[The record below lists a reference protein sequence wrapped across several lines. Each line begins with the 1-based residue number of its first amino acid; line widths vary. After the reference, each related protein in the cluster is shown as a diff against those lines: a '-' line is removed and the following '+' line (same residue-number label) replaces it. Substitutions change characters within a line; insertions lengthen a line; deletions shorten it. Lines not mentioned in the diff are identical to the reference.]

1 LNRKRCY
8 ELNVRE
14 ALNMGRKQLYEAGV
28 ANPALDSQ
36 LILSHVLG
44 TNRLKLLVYDEVNL
58 TKEQQ
63 EYYARLLAKRCQF
76 VPIAYIIGRKEFYG
90 LNFYIKTGVLIP
102 RPETEFVVE
111 EALKAAGTISN
122 PVIADLCCGSGAI
135 SVSIAVNNQKAK
147 IYATEISDI
156 ACKVARRNIKA
167 YDVQDRVLLFKG
179 DLWMPL
185 EQRKIKELDIIVS
198 NPPYIP
204 SQELENLPSD
214 VKNEP
219 ELALDGGSDG
229 LEFYRRIITN
239 APKYLKPGGR
249 IILEIGW
256 NQASDVESIFKKN
269 GFKQITVRKDYAGF
283 DRVITG
289 VFVGITK

>member
-1 LNRKRCY
+1 M
-8 ELNVRE
+8 NVRE

-28 ANPALDSQ
+28 ASPALDSQ

-44 TNRLKLLVYDEVNL
+44 TDRIKLFVYDEINL
-58 TKEQQ
+58 TKKQQ
-63 EYYARLLAKRCQF
+63 ERYEILLAKRCRF

-90 LNFYIKTGVLIP
+90 LNFYIKRGVLIP

-111 EALKAAGTISN
+111 EALNTAGTITN

-135 SVSIAVNNQKAK
+135 SVAIAVNNKKAK
-147 IYATEISDI
+147 VYAIEISDV
-156 ACKVARRNIKA
+156 ACEVARRNINA
-167 YDVQDRVLLFKG
+167 HDVQDRVLLLKG

-185 EQRKIKELDIIVS
+185 EQSKIKELDIIVS

-204 SQELENLPSD
+204 TQELKSLPND

-219 ELALDGGSDG
+219 QLALDGGSDG
-229 LEFYRRIITN
+229 LEFYRRIIPR
-239 APKYLKPGGR
+239 APEFLKKPGGR
-249 IILEIGW
+249 IIFEIGW
-256 NQASDVESIFKKN
+256 DQASDVKDILEKS
-269 GFKQITVRKDYAGF
+269 GFKQIKVRKDYADF

-289 VFVGITK
+289 VL